1 MIVAV
6 LHAAAAAAAAAARW
20 DRAPVTASYSSIDD
34 FKQAADENELMIL
47 LEYAAVMCDNSA

>member
-6 LHAAAAAAAAAARW
+6 LHAAAAAAAAARW

-34 FKQAADENELMIL
+34 LKQAADENELMIL

>member
-6 LHAAAAAAAAAARW
+6 LHAAAAAARW

-34 FKQAADENELMIL
+34 FKQAADKNEMMIL
-47 LEYAAVMCDNSA
+47 LKYAAVMCDNSA